1 MSIITVEEVIARVFK
16 IDSRTLVDGSG
27 RDSIEQWD
35 SMGHLQL
42 ITELEQHFDVSI
54 SIGDA
59 MEMVSVGKVK
69 EILRRYGAGL

>member
-1 MSIITVEEVIARVFK
+1 MTVEEVIARVFK
-16 IDSRTLVDGSG
+16 IDSRTLVDGSS

-42 ITELEQHFDVSI
+42 ITELEQHFGVSL

>member
-1 MSIITVEEVIARVFK
+1 MMTVEEVIARVFK
-16 IDSRTLVDGSG
+16 IDSRSLVDESG

-42 ITELEQHFDVSI
+42 ITELEQHFGVSV

-69 EILRRYGAGL
+69 EILRRYGVGL

>member
-1 MSIITVEEVIARVFK
+1 MLTVEEVIARVFK

-27 RDSIEQWD
+27 RDSLEQWD

-42 ITELEQHFDVSI
+42 ITELEQHFGVSI

>member
-1 MSIITVEEVIARVFK
+1 MMTVEEVIARVFK
-16 IDSRTLVDGSG
+16 IDSRTLVDSSS

-42 ITELEQHFDVSI
+42 ITELEQHFGVSL

>member
-1 MSIITVEEVIARVFK
+1 MMTVEEVIARVFK

-42 ITELEQHFDVSI
+42 ITELEQHFGVSL

>member
-1 MSIITVEEVIARVFK
+1 MMTVEEVIARVFK
-16 IDSRTLVDGSG
+16 IDSRTLVDGSS

-42 ITELEQHFDVSI
+42 ITELEQHFGVSL

>member
-1 MSIITVEEVIARVFK
+1 MMTVEEVIGRVFK
-16 IDSRTLVDGSG
+16 IDSRLLVDGSG

-42 ITELEQHFDVSI
+42 ITELEQHFGVSL

-69 EILRRYGAGL
+69 EILRRYGASL

>member
-1 MSIITVEEVIARVFK
+1 MVTVEEVIARVFK

-27 RDSIEQWD
+27 RDSLEQWD

-42 ITELEQHFDVSI
+42 ITELEQHFAVSL

-69 EILRRYGAGL
+69 EILRRYGASL

>member
-1 MSIITVEEVIARVFK
+1 MMTVEEVIARVFK

-27 RDSIEQWD
+27 RDSLEQWD

-42 ITELEQHFDVSI
+42 ITELEQHFGVSI

>member
-1 MSIITVEEVIARVFK
+1 MMTVEEVIARVFK
-16 IDSRTLVDGSG
+16 IDSRTLVDSSS

-42 ITELEQHFDVSI
+42 ITELEQHFGVSL

-69 EILRRYGAGL
+69 EILRRYGASL

>member
-1 MSIITVEEVIARVFK
+1 MMTVEEVIARVFK

-27 RDSIEQWD
+27 RDSLEKWD

-42 ITELEQHFDVSI
+42 ITELEQHFGVSI

>member
-1 MSIITVEEVIARVFK
+1 MTVEEVIARVFK
-16 IDSRTLVDGSG
+16 IDSRTLVDSSS

-42 ITELEQHFDVSI
+42 ITELEQHFGVSL

-59 MEMVSVGKVK
+59 MEMGSVGKVK

>member
-1 MSIITVEEVIARVFK
+1 MTVEEVIARVFK
-16 IDSRTLVDGSG
+16 IDSRTLVDGSS

-42 ITELEQHFDVSI
+42 ITELEQHFGVSI

>member
-1 MSIITVEEVIARVFK
+1 MMTVEEVMARVFK
-16 IDSRTLVDGSG
+16 IDSRTLVDGSS
-27 RDSIEQWD
+27 RDAIEQWD

-42 ITELEQHFDVSI
+42 ITELEQHFDVSL

>member
-1 MSIITVEEVIARVFK
+1 MMTVEEVIARVFK
-16 IDSRTLVDGSG
+16 IDSRTLVDGSS
-27 RDSIEQWD
+27 RNSIEQWD

-42 ITELEQHFDVSI
+42 ITELEQHFGVSL

>member
-1 MSIITVEEVIARVFK
+1 MMTVEEVIARVFK
-16 IDSRTLVDGSG
+16 IDSRTLVDGSS

-42 ITELEQHFDVSI
+42 ITELEQHFGVSL

-69 EILRRYGAGL
+69 EILRRYGSGL

>member
-1 MSIITVEEVIARVFK
+1 MTVEEVIARVFK
-16 IDSRTLVDGSG
+16 IDSRTLVDGSS
-27 RDSIEQWD
+27 RNSIEQWD

-42 ITELEQHFDVSI
+42 ITELEQHFGVSL

-69 EILRRYGAGL
+69 EILRRYGASL

>member
-1 MSIITVEEVIARVFK
+1 MMTVEEVIGRVFK
-16 IDSRTLVDGSG
+16 IDSRSLVDGSG

-42 ITELEQHFDVSI
+42 ITELEQHFGVSV

>member
-1 MSIITVEEVIARVFK
+1 MMTVEEVIAKVFK

-42 ITELEQHFDVSI
+42 ITELEQHFGVSV

>member
-1 MSIITVEEVIARVFK
+1 MMTVEEVIARVFK
-16 IDSRTLVDGSG
+16 IDSRALVDGSG

-42 ITELEQHFDVSI
+42 ITELEQHFGVSI

>member
-1 MSIITVEEVIARVFK
+1 MMTVEEVIARVFK
-16 IDSRTLVDGSG
+16 IDSRTLEDSSG
-27 RDSIEQWD
+27 RDAIEQWD

-42 ITELEQHFDVSI
+42 ITELEQHFGVSL

>member
-1 MSIITVEEVIARVFK
+1 MVTVEEVIARVFK

-27 RDSIEQWD
+27 RDAIEQWD

-42 ITELEQHFDVSI
+42 ITELEQHFGVSL

>member
-1 MSIITVEEVIARVFK
+1 MTVEEVIARVFN
-16 IDSRTLVDGSG
+16 IESRTLLDGSG
-27 RDSIEQWD
+27 CDSIEQWD

-42 ITELEQHFDVSI
+42 ITELEQHFGVSI

-69 EILRRYGAGL
+69 EVLRRYGAGL

>member
-1 MSIITVEEVIARVFK
+1 MMTVEEVIARVFK
-16 IDSRTLVDGSG
+16 IDSRSLVDGSG

-42 ITELEQHFDVSI
+42 ITELEQHFGVSV

-69 EILRRYGAGL
+69 EVLRRYGAGL

>member
-1 MSIITVEEVIARVFK
+1 MMTVEEVIARVFK
-16 IDSRTLVDGSG
+16 IDSRTVVDGSS

-42 ITELEQHFDVSI
+42 ITELEQHFGVSL

>member
-1 MSIITVEEVIARVFK
+1 MTVEEVIARVFK
-16 IDSRTLVDGSG
+16 IDSRTLVDGSS

-42 ITELEQHFDVSI
+42 ITELEQHFGVSL

-69 EILRRYGAGL
+69 EILRRYGASL

>member
-1 MSIITVEEVIARVFK
+1 MMTVEEVIARVFK

-42 ITELEQHFDVSI
+42 ITELEQHFGVSV

>member
-1 MSIITVEEVIARVFK
+1 MMTVEEVIARVFK

-42 ITELEQHFDVSI
+42 ITELEQHFGISI

-69 EILRRYGAGL
+69 EVLRRYGAGL